1 MTILTR
7 QEHTMNRRH
16 LLASIAAAGALP
28 AIGARAQTALTKA
41 SLRLK
46 WLPQT
51 QFAGFYLAKAR
62 GYYAAEGI
70 DLTINP
76 GGPNL
81 LTENLVATGADTFG
95 LSGGTDSVFAARDKG
110 LPIVCI
116 GIAHQVTPFVFVA
129 RADGPVKTLQDFRG
143 KTVTTWFTGANYVLL
158 GMLAQ
163 AGIKPTELSLQ
174 PQQVSMT
181 PFIEG
186 QSDVATATLYN
197 EYYTLMTRMGADT
210 LRRFV
215 PEDYGITFPR
225 DTLITSEATM
235 KDKPDLVRGFLRASI
250 KGWRDALRD
259 PKAGVDGVMA
269 MAPTLDR
276 AAQEYML
283 TAAGKLMVAG
293 NAGKDGL
300 MWIDDAAVKSAH
312 DFLLKYDVIKK
323 PVDLAAAYN
332 RSVLDAIPLAD
343 RLA

>member
-1 MTILTR
+1 
-7 QEHTMNRRH
+7 MNRRH
-16 LLASIAAAGALP
+16 LLASLAATAALP
-28 AIGARAQTALTKA
+28 ATGLQAQPSLTKA

-110 LPIVCI
+110 LPVVCV
-116 GIAHQVTPFVFVA
+116 GVAHQVTPFVFVA
-129 RADGPVKTLQDFRG
+129 HADGPVKTLQDFRG
-143 KTVTTWFTGANYVLL
+143 KTVTAWFTGANYVLL
-158 GMLAQ
+158 AMLAQ
-163 AGIKPTELSLQ
+163 AGIKQSDFTLQ

-181 PFIEG
+181 PFIDG
-186 QSDVATATLYN
+186 QTDVATATVYN
-197 EYYTLMTRMGADT
+197 EYYTLLTRMGADK

-225 DTLITSEATM
+225 DTLIASEATI
-235 KDKPDLVRGFLRASI
+235 KDNPRLVQGFLRASI
-250 KGWRDALRD
+250 RGWREALRD
-259 PKAGVDGVMA
+259 PKAGVDVVMA
-269 MAPTLDR
+269 IAPTLDR

-283 TAAGKLMVAG
+283 TEAGKLMVAG
-293 NAGKDGL
+293 QAGKDGL
-300 MWIDDAAVKSAH
+300 FWIDDAAVKSAH
-312 DFLLKYDVIKK
+312 DFLLKYEVLKK

-332 RSVLDAIPLAD
+332 RSFLDAIPVAD

>member
-1 MTILTR
+1 
-7 QEHTMNRRH
+7 MNRRH
-16 LLASIAAAGALP
+16 LLTSLAATATLP
-28 AIGARAQTALTKA
+28 SFNVRAQTLSKA

-110 LPIVCI
+110 LPVVCV
-116 GIAHQVTPFVFVA
+116 GVAHQVTPFVFVT
-129 RADGPVKTLQDFRG
+129 RADGPVKALTDFRG

-163 AGIKPTELSLQ
+163 AGIKQSDLTLQ

-181 PFIEG
+181 PFIDG
-186 QSDVATATLYN
+186 QSDVATATVYN
-197 EYYTLMTRMGADT
+197 EYYTLMTRMGADK

-215 PEDYGITFPR
+215 PEDYGVTFPR
-225 DTLITSEATM
+225 DTVIASEATVRE
-235 KDKPDLVRGFLRASI
+235 KPDMVRGFLRASI
-250 KGWRDALRD
+250 RGWRDALRE
-259 PKAGVDGVMA
+259 PKAGVDTVMA
-269 MAPTLDR
+269 VAPTLDR
-276 AAQEYML
+276 AAQDFML
-283 TAAGKLMVAG
+283 TEAGKLMVAG
-293 NAGKDGL
+293 QGVKDGL
-300 MWIDDAAVKSAH
+300 LWINQDAVKSAH
-312 DFLLKYDVIKK
+312 DFLLKYEVIKK
-323 PVDLAAAYN
+323 PVDLQAAYN
-332 RSVLDAIPLAD
+332 RSFLDAIPVAE